1 MRAPFTAPA
10 GSGGSYRLRL
20 RPFCWVTSTC
30 RWDCAK
36 REPGAFI
43 RKREFSGPPGELSPP
58 RVGFPAPFR
67 DALTG
72 GTRPPVRTRTR
83 VLELNRTLEG
93 DPTPVVSA
101 AAAAHSARMTTLDTT
116 SAGKASLH
124 EFPRTSS
131 SDLSPRRVAACAA
144 ACEGIPTHELENGI
158 VFELVAACVRLRDDE
173 RLREILLRLSPAKP
187 RPVRSPARLVE
198 REDPA
203 TETPNPSDF
212 SVAVLQPIFR
222 PLAEVPAPTAAPEE
236 ALPDALSSQPS
247 PTAEPAGPQTASE
260 KFRLG
265 LRVRISARGI
275 ARMRPT
281 VAQPTGFV
289 QGFSKSS
296 AHVRITR
303 DGRTSS
309 ECFHMD
315 DWEEDPDY
323 RDLNESIASGFRAS
337 VRSASARRHAL
348 PKPRLVFLPGFRR
361 SQPSSASR

>member
-1 MRAPFTAPA
+1 VR
-10 GSGGSYRLRL
+10 GSGFP
-20 RPFCWVTSTC
+20 RP
-30 RWDCAK
+30 R
-36 REPGAFI
+36 GAPLG
-43 RKREFSGPPGELSPP
+43 RGTSPP
-58 RVGFPAPFR
+58 V
-67 DALTG
+67 
-72 GTRPPVRTRTR
+72 VTRTR
-83 VLELNRTLEG
+83 VLELNRTPRC

-101 AAAAHSARMTTLDTT
+101 AAAAHSARMTTFDTT

-124 EFPRTSS
+124 EFPRVSS
-131 SDLSPRRVAACAA
+131 SDLSPRRLAVCAA

-158 VFELVAACVRLRDDE
+158 VFELIAACVRLRDDE

-187 RPVRSPARLVE
+187 RPVRCLVE
-198 REDPA
+198 REDRA
-203 TETPNPSDF
+203 TETPNPSDS
-212 SVAVLQPIFR
+212 SVAVLAPIFP
-222 PLAEVPAPTAAPEE
+222 PLAEVPAPAAAPEG
-236 ALPDALSSQPS
+236 ALPVALSSQPS
-247 PTAEPAGPQTASE
+247 PPVEPARPRTASE

-265 LRVRISARGI
+265 LRVRISARGM

-289 QGFSKSS
+289 QGFSKSA

-323 RDLNESIASGFRAS
+323 RDSNESIASGFRAS

-361 SQPSSASR
+361 SQPNSASR